1 MADDIMAVPEI
12 TVLGIGNVILRDEG
26 FGVRVAEHIDALYDF
41 PDNVQVLDGGTLGP
55 ELLRFVTGTKNLLI
69 LDAVKGSGKPGTI
82 YTFRDSNVDKHFQD
96 KLSAH
101 EIGIQD
107 VLALLDVTGRPIPHV
122 TVMGAE
128 PYDLEAGLELS
139 EGLKKLV
146 PKLTDM
152 AIDELRS
159 WGVDVREK
167 KEHGREN
174 IGKVAEESVRE
185 RIDAAM

>member
-1 MADDIMAVPEI
+1 M
-12 TVLGIGNVILRDEG
+12 
-26 FGVRVAEHIDALYDF
+26 
-41 PDNVQVLDGGTLGP
+41 
-55 ELLRFVTGTKNLLI
+55 
-69 LDAVKGSGKPGTI
+69 
-82 YTFRDSNVDKHFQD
+82 
-96 KLSAH
+96 
-101 EIGIQD
+101 
-107 VLALLDVTGRPIPHV
+107 LDVTGRPIPHV